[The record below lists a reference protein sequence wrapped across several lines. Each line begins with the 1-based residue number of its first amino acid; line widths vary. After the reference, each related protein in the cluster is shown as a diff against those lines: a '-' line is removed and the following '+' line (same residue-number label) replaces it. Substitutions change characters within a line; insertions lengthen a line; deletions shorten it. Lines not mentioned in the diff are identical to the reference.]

1 MARRKDHTREELKEM
16 SVISA
21 RKIIAAQGLSN
32 LNMRRIAGDIGYTV
46 GTLYNVFEDMDDLMM
61 HINAAT
67 LESLYEMLE
76 KEVPQNE
83 KNATLALK
91 EIATIYIRFAIEHF
105 NLWNVLTN
113 YEQMTEETRPDWYM
127 EKTARLFRMVE
138 THLAP
143 VCKNAAE
150 TERSAKILWASVHGI
165 CVLGLNG
172 RLDITGADPVQSLTD
187 TLIENYIRG
196 LKEHV

>member
-1 MARRKDHTREELKEM
+1 MEMARRKDHTREELKEM

-67 LESLYEMLE
+67 LDSLYEALE
-76 KEVPQNE
+76 KDVPQTE
-83 KNATLALK
+83 KNAARALK
-91 EIATIYIRFAIEHF
+91 KIAKTYIRFATENF

-113 YEQMTEETRPDWYM
+113 YEQMTEEDRPDWYM
-127 EKTARLFRMVE
+127 EKTAQLFRMVE
-138 THLAP
+138 AHLAP
-143 VCKNAAE
+143 VCKTAAKA
-150 TERSAKILWASVHGI
+150 ERSAKILWASVHGI

-187 TLIENYIRG
+187 TLIENYMKG
-196 LKEHV
+196 LQ

>member
-67 LESLYEMLE
+67 LDSLYAMLE
-76 KEVPQNE
+76 TEVSPNE
-83 KNATLALK
+83 KNATRALK
-91 EIATIYIRFAIEHF
+91 QIAQTYIRFAKENF

-113 YEQMTEETRPDWYM
+113 YEQMTEETRPDWYT
-127 EKTARLFRMVE
+127 EKTARLFCMVE

-143 VCKNAAE
+143 VCKTAAKS
-150 TERSAKILWASVHGI
+150 ERSAKILWASVHGI

-172 RLDITGADPVQSLTD
+172 RLDITGAAPVQSLTD
-187 TLIENYIRG
+187 TLIENYMKG
-196 LKEHV
+196 LM

>member
-16 SVISA
+16 SVVSA

-67 LESLYEMLE
+67 LDSLYAALE
-76 KEVPQNE
+76 KDVPQND
-83 KNATLALK
+83 KNATRALK
-91 EIATIYIRFAIEHF
+91 RIAKTYIRFAEENF

-113 YEQMTEETRPDWYM
+113 YEQMTEEDRPDWYM

-138 THLAP
+138 QYLTPL
-143 VCKNAAE
+143 CKSSAKA
-150 TERSAKILWASVHGI
+150 ERSAKILWASVHGI

-172 RLDITGADPVQSLTD
+172 RLDIAGAAPVQSLTD
-187 TLIENYIRG
+187 TLIENYMKG
-196 LKEHV
+196 LK

>member
-21 RKIIAAQGLSN
+21 QKIIAAQGVNN

-67 LESLYEMLE
+67 LDSLYAALE
-76 KEVPQNE
+76 ADVPH
-83 KNATLALK
+83 KDKKPTRALK
-91 EIATIYIRFAIEHF
+91 QIAKSYIRFAEDNF

-113 YEQMTEETRPDWYM
+113 YEQMTEEDRPDWYI
-127 EKTARLFRMVE
+127 EKTARLFRLVE
-138 THLAP
+138 THLADT
-143 VCKNAAE
+143 CRTTAKA
-150 TERSAKILWASVHGI
+150 ERSAKILWASVHGI

-172 RLDITGADPVQSLTD
+172 RLDITGAAPVQSLTD
-187 TLIENYIRG
+187 TLIENYMKG
-196 LKEHV
+196 LS

>member
-16 SVISA
+16 SVNSA

-67 LESLYEMLE
+67 LDSLYEVLE
-76 KEVPQNE
+76 KHVPQSEAN
-83 KNATLALK
+83 TPRALK
-91 EIATIYIRFAIEHF
+91 KIAQIYIRFATENF

-113 YEQMTEETRPDWYM
+113 YEQMTEETRPDWYLQ
-127 EKTARLFRMVE
+127 KTLRLFRMVE
-138 THLAP
+138 DFLAP
-143 VCKNAAE
+143 LCKSATAA
-150 TERSAKILWASVHGI
+150 ERSAKILWASVHGI

-172 RLDITGADPVQSLTD
+172 RLDMTGAGSVQSLTD
-187 TLIENYIRG
+187 TLIENYIKG
-196 LKEHV
+196 LQNHV

>member
-67 LESLYEMLE
+67 LDALYAALE
-76 KEVPQNE
+76 KDVPQND
-83 KNATLALK
+83 KNATRALK
-91 EIATIYIRFAIEHF
+91 QIAKTYIRFATENF

-113 YEQMTEETRPDWYM
+113 YEQMTEEDRPDWYM

-138 THLAP
+138 QHLAP
-143 VCKNAAE
+143 LCKTSAKA
-150 TERSAKILWASVHGI
+150 ERSAKILWASVHGI

-187 TLIENYIRG
+187 TLIENYMKG
-196 LKEHV
+196 LK

>member
-67 LESLYEMLE
+67 LDSLYEMLE
-76 KEVPQNE
+76 KDVPQND
-83 KNATLALK
+83 KNAPRALK
-91 EIATIYIRFAIEHF
+91 KIARSYIRFAEENF

-113 YEQMTEETRPDWYM
+113 YEQMTEEDRPDWYI

-143 VCKNAAE
+143 LCKTTTKA
-150 TERSAKILWASVHGI
+150 ERSAKILWASVHGI

-187 TLIENYIRG
+187 TLIENYMKG
-196 LKEHV
+196 LT

>member
-21 RKIIAAQGLSN
+21 RKIIAAQGLGN

-67 LESLYEMLE
+67 LDSLYETLNTH
-76 KEVPQNE
+76 VPQNE
-83 KNATLALK
+83 QSATRALK
-91 EIATIYIRFAIEHF
+91 KIAQIYIRFATENF

-113 YEQMTEETRPDWYM
+113 YEQMTEETRPDWYLQ
-127 EKTARLFRMVE
+127 KTARLFRMVE
-138 THLAP
+138 EFLAP
-143 VCKNAAE
+143 LCKNTAE
-150 TERSAKILWASVHGI
+150 TEKSAKILWAGVHGI

-172 RLDITGADPVQSLTD
+172 RLDITGAGSVQSLTD

-196 LKEHV
+196 LQGHV